1 MERKEQ
7 IVSNLMWRF
16 MERCGAQLVSFI
28 VSIILAR
35 LLMPEEYGKVALI
48 SVFISVLNVFVDSG
62 FGNALIQ
69 KKDADNRDFST
80 VFIFNVIFCIVL
92 YVLILF
98 LAPSIAFFYRD
109 ETMVP
114 LIRVLSLTIVIS
126 GVKNVQQVY
135 VMKHLMFKKFF
146 YSTLFG
152 TIFSAFVGISMAGRG
167 YGVWALV
174 FQNLTN
180 TFVDSCVLWITVK
193 WRPECYF
200 SFQRLKTMF
209 FFGYK
214 LLISSLMNNIYANF
228 RQLIIGKFYS
238 SADLAYYNKGQ
249 QFPYLVVQNV
259 NASIDSV
266 LFPVMSKSQDDQQDL
281 KKMVRL
287 SIKVSSF
294 AMWPLLMG
302 LAAVSESLIRLMLTE
317 KWLPC
322 IPYLIIFC
330 LVCGWYPI
338 QTANL
343 NAIKAVGRSDIF
355 LKLEII
361 QSVCGIALLL
371 PVIHKGVWYIALMF
385 LASSILNCVIIAFP
399 NKKLIGYS
407 WIMQFLDV
415 TPAFL
420 LALSMG
426 AVAYYVGYMV
436 SNIWIRLAV
445 QVATGISVYVLG
457 AMLFRFEAFYYIIN
471 ILKRK
476 VLHRR
481 SR

>member
-28 VSIILAR
+28 VSIVLAR

-48 SVFISVLNVFVDSG
+48 SVFISILNVFVDSG

-69 KKDADNRDFST
+69 KKNADNKDFST
-80 VFIFNVIFCIVL
+80 VFIFNVFFCIVL
-92 YVLILF
+92 YVAILF

-109 ETMVP
+109 ETLVP

-126 GVKNVQQVY
+126 GIKNVQQVY

-152 TIFSAFVGISMAGRG
+152 TILSAFVGIGMAGRG

-200 SFQRLKTMF
+200 SLQRLKKMF

-238 SADLAYYNKGQ
+238 SADLAYYNKGK
-249 QFPYLVVQNV
+249 QFPYLIVQNV

-266 LFPVMSKSQDDQQDL
+266 LFPVMSKSQDDQKDL

-294 AMWPLLMG
+294 AMWPLLLG
-302 LAAVSESLIRLMLTE
+302 LAAISESLIRLMLTE

-371 PVIHKGVWYIALMF
+371 PVIHKGVWYIAVMF
-385 LASSILNCVIIAFP
+385 LVSSILNCVIIAFP
-399 NKKLIGYS
+399 NKKLIDYS
-407 WIMQFLDV
+407 WLKQFLDV
-415 TPAFL
+415 MPAFL

-426 AVAYYVGYMV
+426 AVVYYVGYLI
-436 SNIWIRLAV
+436 SNIWIRLV
-445 QVATGISVYVLG
+445 IQVVTGIGVYFLG
-457 AMLFRFEAFYYIIN
+457 AVIFRFEAFYYIIN

-476 VLHRR
+476 IFA
-481 SR
+481 